1 MLFISLFCR
10 DDLQLRLSD
19 GFPGS
24 PSSSLL
30 TLPSC
35 LSGWPAQPPPSL
47 PACLVQPGA
56 QDSNLPI
63 FDFLTKWAERGRAEP
78 DSDLRLTVDYDQN
91 TPRLGET
98 NVGKLKLDL
107 LFCHFLHSTV
117 IIAYHL

>member
-1 MLFISLFCR
+1 MASQALLAG
-10 DDLQLRLSD
+10 L
-19 GFPGS
+19 
-24 PSSSLL
+24 SLL
-30 TLPSC
+30 LPPNPSFLPVWLPS
-35 LSGWPAQPPPSL
+35 LLPP
-47 PACLVQPGA
+47 CLVQPGA